1 MERPNSSLSRACLSR
16 AWIAALLAIA
26 WNVPLAT
33 QAHAQE
39 PARPE
44 NAAGQP
50 QALDEAA
57 IKAELRR
64 MVEQRKR
71 ELRPEYE
78 RRVRVDGKASADRW
92 LREASA
98 EMGRRDGAEMRAR
111 YGR

>member
-1 MERPNSSLSRACLSR
+1 MERPNSSLSRAG
-16 AWIAALLAIA
+16 ITVLLAITCSA
-26 WNVPLAT
+26 PLAL
-33 QAHAQE
+33 QAHAREAGQ
-39 PARPE
+39 PAS
-44 NAAGQP
+44 AASQP

-92 LREASA
+92 LRAAAAEA
-98 EMGRRDGAEMRAR
+98 GRRDGAEMRAR
-111 YGR
+111 YGL